1 MVWCN
6 AVMATGWIRALEVVG
21 GLIDMGQRLRR
32 GPSAG
37 PQAGAT
43 RDTDALSG
51 TATGPGGP
59 LEARLAGVLVAA
71 LKEAFDR
78 DRTRLE
84 LEQAQLE
91 SERRRAEDA
100 MRLELRRQA
109 GDRALA
115 QARLLAVLAVAAWI
129 ASAVLF
135 AFLPGARE
143 MPARGVLAVAWTLLL
158 GCVGTG
164 FAFHTA
170 VATWLGRLRPG
181 AADPGDVPS
190 EAVGRTSGFLLIAG
204 LAALAAALL
213 LSM

>member
-1 MVWCN
+1 M
-6 AVMATGWIRALEVVG
+6 AVGGWMRALDALS
-21 GLIDMGQRLRR
+21 GLIDMGLRMRR
-32 GPSAG
+32 GPNISGGTGRPASSSV
-37 PQAGAT
+37 
-43 RDTDALSG
+43 DALSASG
-51 TATGPGGP
+51 AGGGA

-91 SERRRAEDA
+91 AERRRAEDA

-135 AFLPGARE
+135 AFLPGVHA
-143 MPARGVLAVAWTLLL
+143 MPARGALALAWTLLL
-158 GCVGTG
+158 GCTGTA
-164 FAFHTA
+164 FAFHTS
-170 VATWLGRLRPG
+170 VAGWLGRLRPG
-181 AADPGDVPS
+181 ATDPGEIPS
-190 EAVGRTSGFLLIAG
+190 EATGRTSGFLLIAG

>member
-1 MVWCN
+1 
-6 AVMATGWIRALEVVG
+6 MALGWLRALDTLS
-21 GLIDMGQRLRR
+21 GLLAMGQRLRQ
-32 GPSAG
+32 GS
-37 PQAGAT
+37 
-43 RDTDALSG
+43 SG
-51 TATGPGGP
+51 TAGQGGSRREGDLLSSAGGVGGA

-91 SERRRAEDA
+91 TERRRAEEA
-100 MRLELRRQA
+100 LKLELRRQA
-109 GDRALA
+109 GDQTLS

-135 AFLPGARE
+135 AFLPGARA
-143 MPARGVLAVAWTLLL
+143 MPSRALLAVAWTLLL
-158 GCVGTG
+158 GCAGTS

-170 VATWLGRLRPG
+170 VAGWLGRLRPG
-181 AADPGDVPS
+181 AADPGDVPA
-190 EAVGRTSGFLLIAG
+190 ERLGLLSGFLLITG
-204 LAALAAALL
+204 LAALAVALL

>member
-1 MVWCN
+1 
-6 AVMATGWIRALEVVG
+6 MAAGWFRALEVLG

-32 GPSAG
+32 GPAPSTG
-37 PQAGAT
+37 GGSRD

-51 TATGPGGP
+51 SGGSGGP

-109 GDRALA
+109 GDRALG
-115 QARLLAVLAVAAWI
+115 QARLLAVLAVVAWI

-135 AFLPGARE
+135 AFLPGARA
-143 MPARGVLAVAWTLLL
+143 MPARGVLALGWTLLL
-158 GCVGTG
+158 GCAGTA
-164 FAFHTA
+164 FAFHVS
-170 VATWLGRLRPG
+170 VASWLGRLRPG
-181 AADPGDVPS
+181 AADPGEVPS
-190 EAVGRTSGFLLIAG
+190 EVLGRTSGFLLIAG

-213 LSM
+213 LSV

>member
-1 MVWCN
+1 
-6 AVMATGWIRALEVVG
+6 
-21 GLIDMGQRLRR
+21 MGQRLRR
-32 GPSAG
+32 GPAPPPPGGSS
-37 PQAGAT
+37 
-43 RDTDALSG
+43 RDPDALS
-51 TATGPGGP
+51 ATTTGAAGP

-91 SERRRAEDA
+91 AERRRAEDA

-115 QARLLAVLAVAAWI
+115 QARLLAVLAIAAWM

-135 AFLPGARE
+135 AFLPGAHA
-143 MPARGVLAVAWTLLL
+143 MPARGVLALAWTLLL
-158 GCVGTG
+158 GSAGTA
-164 FAFHTA
+164 FAFHSA

-181 AADPGDVPS
+181 AADPGEVPS
-190 EAVGRTSGFLLIAG
+190 EAVGRTSGFLLIAA